1 MNLDSLQGENIIVV
15 EEFSGNFLLDIMR
28 NQYLLSLGDFS
39 TDSFKDHPEWYLC
52 ILFFAVATFFSQ
64 IVILNMLIAIMGN
77 TFNMVIERKTEYS
90 MQTKLSL
97 LGQYCQVMRKKDS
110 ILSRLIKQK

>member
-1 MNLDSLQGENIIVV
+1 M
-15 EEFSGNFLLDIMR
+15 
-28 NQYLLSLGDFS
+28 
-39 TDSFKDHPEWYLC
+39 
-52 ILFFAVATFFSQ
+52 ATFFSQ

-97 LGQYCQVMRKKDS
+97 LGQYCQVMRKQDS
-110 ILSRLIKQK
+110 IFSKLIRQKKAFKFLFVVRPILDEEEKENSRIFRYQEK